1 MRLRRTPPAAVMF
14 VLGPR
19 RGCNLLVP
27 RNLVLAERTR
37 GTTFLF
43 QRDQGVQQLFR
54 PIGIFWQVVC
64 YIG

>member
-1 MRLRRTPPAAVMF
+1 MRLRRTPPRSDVRFGSKAWLQLARSAQF
-14 VLGPR
+14 STR
-19 RGCNLLVP
+19 RKN
-27 RNLVLAERTR
+27 T

-54 PIGIFWQVVC
+54 PIGIFWQAVC